1 MGDEKPRITLMC
13 YDEKEFLEMEIKSL
27 KDYKKYCTDRK
38 VVWLNIDGICDDVLK
53 EMCEVFSFHPL
64 VINYAKNKRQ
74 RPTIKDFDDHLMI
87 VMKML
92 YMEDKYEK
100 VYGEHLTILKKGN
113 IVISIQEKIGDVFND
128 VRERIRE
135 GRGVVRKMGA
145 DYLVYSLM
153 DSIVNTYFH
162 ILEKLGEEV
171 VFLEDAMIIKPREEL
186 FRKVHRVKINL
197 IYLRK
202 SIWPLR
208 EILNYI
214 LREEVSSLGKETR
227 PYMYDLYDKV
237 VQLIDSLETY
247 REMIT
252 GMLDIYLTSISN
264 KTNEIMKILTIIST
278 IFIPLTFITGIYGMN
293 FRYMPEIYWR
303 WGYVFALLLMLTIAV
318 IMLIFFRKKKW
329 I

>member
-74 RPTIKDFDDHLMI
+74 RPAIKDFDDHLMI

-153 DSIVNTYFH
+153 DSIVNTYFQ

-247 REMIT
+247 REMMT
-252 GMLDIYLTSISN
+252 DTLNIYLTSISN

-303 WGYVFALLLMLTIAV
+303 WGYPFALLLMLTIAV

>member
-1 MGDEKPRITLMC
+1 MGDEKLRITLIC

-153 DSIVNTYFH
+153 DSIVNTYFQ

-247 REMIT
+247 REMMT
-252 GMLDIYLTSISN
+252 DTLNIYLTSISN

-303 WGYVFALLLMLTIAV
+303 WGYPFALLLMLTIAV

>member
-153 DSIVNTYFH
+153 DSIVNTYFQ

-247 REMIT
+247 REMMT
-252 GMLDIYLTSISN
+252 DTLNIYLTSISN

-303 WGYVFALLLMLTIAV
+303 WGYPFALLLMLTIAV